1 MVTATT
7 DSVLAAYLG
16 RSAVLTNTMAERLPD
31 FLGLGTQ
38 KGGTTTLHQLLGLH
52 PDVHL
57 PDRKEVHYCR
67 VLRFRRRLRET
78 GLLCWMP
85 PCGSD

>member
-1 MVTATT
+1 
-7 DSVLAAYLG
+7 
-16 RSAVLTNTMAERLPD
+16 MAERLPD

-67 VLRFRRRLRET
+67 VLRIRRRLSET